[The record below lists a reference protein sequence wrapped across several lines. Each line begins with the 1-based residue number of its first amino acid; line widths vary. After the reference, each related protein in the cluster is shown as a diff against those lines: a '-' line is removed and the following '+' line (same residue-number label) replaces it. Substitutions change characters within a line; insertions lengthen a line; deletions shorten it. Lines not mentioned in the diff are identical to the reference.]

1 MKEKKNQPSKL
12 TLNSKIGSFY
22 ASPIGHDVI
31 FKVLMQLGLSE
42 KLITNKLV
50 SNMKLKT
57 LANLTKGKLG
67 SGFFEVLLKLVNSEE
82 DVPFVSDGEITKN
95 GGKKLFFIRF
105 IHVVFTIP
113 METELVI
120 CVEL

>member
-1 MKEKKNQPSKL
+1 MQERKL
-12 TLNSKIGSFY
+12 TLDSKIGSFY
-22 ASPIGHDVI
+22 ESPIGHDVI

-42 KLITNKLV
+42 KLITNKFV

-82 DVPFVSDGEITKN
+82 DVPFVSDGEITRKWWS
-95 GGKKLFFIRF
+95 GLYG
-105 IHVVFTIP
+105 
-113 METELVI
+113 
-120 CVEL
+120 